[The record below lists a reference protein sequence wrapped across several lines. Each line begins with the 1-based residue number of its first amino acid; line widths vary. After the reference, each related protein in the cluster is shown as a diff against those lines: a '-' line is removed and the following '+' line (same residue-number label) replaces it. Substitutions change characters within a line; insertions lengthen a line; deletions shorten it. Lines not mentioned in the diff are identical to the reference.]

1 MVLDISQF
9 FVGMPPSLKRQNARW
24 VLAIIVAKYIPILGT
39 LVLIG
44 GIIQLILGFQVAAE
58 VQGLRDV
65 HMGMGVLGLVLIF
78 ALTALA
84 FKAKRSA
91 IYSKI
96 TMTILTVVVL
106 MQVFLGFQIL
116 SGAEAMVV
124 SHEATG
130 FLIVLLSLLTG
141 GITFSSAKR
150 RVRTSQ

>member
-1 MVLDISQF
+1 MVLDISHF

-44 GIIQLILGFQVAAE
+44 GIIQLVLGFQVAAE

-65 HMGMGVLGLVLIF
+65 HMGIGVLGLVLILV
-78 ALTALA
+78 LTALA
-84 FKAKRSA
+84 FKAKTSA

-96 TMTILTVVVL
+96 TMTILTIAVL
-106 MQVFLGFQIL
+106 MQVVFGFQIL
-116 SGAEAMVV
+116 SGTEAMVV

-141 GITFSSAKR
+141 GITFWSAKR
-150 RVRTSQ
+150 QVRTTQ

>member
-9 FVGMPPSLKRQNARW
+9 FVKMPPSLKQQKARW

-44 GIIQLILGFQVAAE
+44 GIIQLVLGFQVAAE
-58 VQGLRDV
+58 AQGLRDV
-65 HMGMGVLGLVLIF
+65 HMGIGLLGLVLILV
-78 ALTALA
+78 LTALA
-84 FKAKRSA
+84 FKAKTSA

-96 TMTILTVVVL
+96 TMTILTIVVL
-106 MQVFLGFQIL
+106 MQVVFGFQIL

-124 SHEATG
+124 SHQATG

-150 RVRTSQ
+150 QVCTTQ